1 MPEDN
6 PLEAS
11 SNRCDASA
19 AGGSSSLIDL
29 VGKQVEADRFRTLNW
44 EGSFNDYLALVEQ
57 QPLIAR
63 NAWQRLYDMIR
74 SHGSEDPVMPGGP
87 RRWGLFDDP
96 LGGGRDSVFG
106 LDVPLDKLV
115 QTIRAGACGFGPERR
130 VILLHGPVGSSKSTV
145 VRLLKIA
152 LEEYSKTDAGALYT
166 FSWHVD
172 DEVVESPMHQEPLL
186 LIPEDSR
193 AAVLASLNKGLRCEY
208 ELGIEGELDPVSRF
222 YYKLL
227 MERYSG
233 DWTRVIEHVRVK
245 RLVLSEADR
254 IGIGT
259 FQPKDEKNQDS
270 TELTG
275 DLNYR
280 KIAEYGSDSDPR
292 AFNFDGEFNIANR
305 GMLEFVEVLKL
316 DVAFLYDLLGATQ
329 EHSIKPR
336 KFAQT
341 SIDEVIIGHTN
352 EPEYKKLQA
361 NDLMEAFRDRTIK
374 IDIPYNLSVKDE
386 VRIYRRQFRK
396 KGAAHCSVAP
406 HTLEI
411 AALWSVLSR
420 LDEPTHPNLTIL
432 QKARLY
438 AGDSVSGFSK
448 ENVREMKDA
457 SQREGLVGISPRYVQ
472 DSIATCLVA
481 DRQVI
486 GPLDVLDA
494 LEDGLKHH
502 SLISNEDTR
511 KRYTQLISVAREEY
525 EEIIKR
531 EVQLAIS
538 ADQEAID
545 RLCAKY
551 IDNVKAYVTSELVV
565 DSGGREREPDERLM
579 RSIEEKIDIPDSRKD
594 DFRHELMNYIAA
606 VHLEGQTFDYRENDR
621 LRRALELKM
630 FEDRRDTIQLTSL
643 VSTVVD
649 PDTQEKIGVIRDRLC
664 REFGYDEVSADEVL
678 HHVAG
683 IFARGEAKQD
693 DGEAE
698 AA

>member
-1 MPEDN
+1 MSEFHK
-6 PLEAS
+6 PL
-11 SNRCDASA
+11 DHTSA
-19 AGGSSSLIDL
+19 PSGSLIDL
-29 VGKQVEADRFRTLNW
+29 VGKERELQRFKTLSW
-44 EGSFNDYLALVEQ
+44 EGSFEDYLDLVVEN
-57 QPLIAR
+57 PLIAR

-74 SHGSEDPVMPGGP
+74 SHGTEVAGAP
-87 RRWGLFDDP
+87 RRWRLFDDP
-96 LGGGRDSVFG
+96 LGGGHDAVFG
-106 LDVPLDKLV
+106 LDEPLDRLV
-115 QTIRAGACGFGPERR
+115 QTIRAGASGFGPERR

-145 VRLLKIA
+145 VRLMKTA
-152 LEEYSKTDAGALYT
+152 LEEYSKSAAGALYT
-166 FSWHVD
+166 FSWTVD
-172 DEVVESPMHQEPLL
+172 GETIESPMHQEPLL

-193 AAVLASLNKGLRCEY
+193 AAVLESINKGLRCEY
-208 ELGIEGELDPVSRF
+208 EIGIEGDLDPVSR
-222 YYKLL
+222 YYFKLL
-227 MERYSG
+227 LDRYDG
-233 DWTRVIEHVRVK
+233 DWKRVIEHVRV
-245 RLVLSEADR
+245 RRMVLSEADR
-254 IGIGT
+254 VGIGT

-305 GMLEFVEVLKL
+305 GLLEFVEVLKL

-352 EPEYKKLQA
+352 EPEYKKLQS

-396 KGAAHCSVAP
+396 KGAARCTVAP

-420 LDEPTHPNLTIL
+420 LDEPSHPNMTLL
-432 QKARLY
+432 QKARAY
-438 AGDSVSGFSK
+438 AGEMVSGFSR
-448 ENVREMKDA
+448 ENVREMKNA
-457 SQREGLVGISPRYVQ
+457 SEREGLVGVSPRYVQ
-472 DSIATCLVA
+472 DSIATCLVS
-481 DRQVI
+481 DRPVI
-486 GPLDVLDA
+486 GPLDVLEV
-494 LEDGLKHH
+494 LEDGLRHH
-502 SLISNEDTR
+502 SLISNEETR
-511 KRYTQLISVAREEY
+511 KRYTQLISTAREEY

-538 ADQEAID
+538 ADSEALD
-545 RLCAKY
+545 RLCSKY
-551 IDNVKAYVTSELVV
+551 IDNVKAYVTSEMVV
-565 DSGGREREPDERLM
+565 DTGGREHDPDERLM
-579 RSIEEKIDIPDSRKD
+579 RSLEEKIDIPDSRKD

-606 VHLEGQTFDYRENDR
+606 VHLDGQTFDYRENDR

-649 PDTQEKIGVIRDRLC
+649 PDTQEKIAVIRDRMC
-664 REFGYDEVSADEVL
+664 REFGYDEVSAEEVL
-678 HHVAG
+678 QYVAG
-683 IFARGEAKQD
+683 IFARGEAKQEPGD
-693 DGEAE
+693 TE